1 MSSRTLA
8 FLQLGFVK
16 WRSHGRGEDKE
27 WDPTVTL
34 KHLLRS
40 GICRFHSHFVAH
52 RNHMT
57 KPKSNVRW
65 VFGARLIVKQG
76 TEVYVYLPFY
86 SEGHKG
92 LLY

>member
-1 MSSRTLA
+1 
-8 FLQLGFVK
+8 
-16 WRSHGRGEDKE
+16 
-27 WDPTVTL
+27 
-34 KHLLRS
+34 
-40 GICRFHSHFVAH
+40 
-52 RNHMT
+52 MT